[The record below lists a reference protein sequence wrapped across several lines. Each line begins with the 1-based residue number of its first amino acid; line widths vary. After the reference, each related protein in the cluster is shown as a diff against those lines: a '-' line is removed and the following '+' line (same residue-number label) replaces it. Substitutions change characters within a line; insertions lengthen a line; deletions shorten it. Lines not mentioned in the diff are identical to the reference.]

1 MTDIEHAM
9 NVSALARRIGKQMQ
23 MSGRDCAMLSV
34 AGMFHD
40 IGKMGVPP
48 ALLDKPTALTP
59 DEYRIIQWHTTMGH
73 LMLSSMPDAI
83 HKEAAAVA
91 LYHHERCD
99 GSGYMG
105 LYKKQIPLMARI
117 VAVADVYDALVSDRP
132 YRKAWPAAQANAYLQ
147 ANAGT
152 LFDETIVAA
161 LIKSFVKEVS
171 AYGNRL

>member
-23 MSGRDCAMLSV
+23 MSQKDCAMLTVS
-34 AGMFHD
+34 GMLHD
-40 IGKMGVPP
+40 IGKIGIPI
-48 ALLDKPTALTP
+48 ALLDKPAALTP

-73 LMLSSMPDAI
+73 LMLSSMPDTI

-105 LYKKQIPLMARI
+105 LHKNQIPVMARI

-132 YRKAWPAAQANAYLQ
+132 YRKAWPAIRAYTYLQ
-147 ANAGT
+147 DNAGI
-152 LFDETIVAA
+152 LFDERIVAA
-161 LIKSFVKEVS
+161 LINSFAREV
-171 AYGNRL
+171 